1 MVMGT
6 VLLKRTNIS
15 GNTPSTDILEY
26 GELAMNYLKDNEK
39 IFIKND
45 NNDVIDFIPRKEIE
59 NMINEAITL
68 TLNTPI

>member
-1 MVMGT
+1 MNI

-15 GNTPSTDILEY
+15 GNTPSIDILEY
-26 GELAMNYLKDNEK
+26 GELAMNYLKDNER

-59 NMINEAITL
+59 NMINEAITI